1 MSLSEITKEADKKR
15 RFHYSLKS
23 FDQIFEEL
31 ERLEAREAVMIKYMA
46 RLLQIVKSPTLGDE
60 DTKAA
65 IHEVL
70 MVLFDE
76 MKQLPNKSPGFHM
89 IETMGI
95 EFYEALRKDI
105 LEDGDM
111 KDD

>member
-1 MSLSEITKEADKKR
+1 MALHEITKEADRKR
-15 RFHYSLKS
+15 RFQYKLKS
-23 FDQIFEEL
+23 FDQIFGEL
-31 ERLEAREAVMIKYMA
+31 ERLGAREAVMIKYLA

-76 MKQLPNKSPGFHM
+76 MKQQPDMSPGFKM
-89 IETMGI
+89 IDQMGV

-105 LEDGDM
+105 LED
-111 KDD
+111 DDI